1 MTSADSVARRAVIF
15 VNGTV
20 QDYDWLSA
28 RLRPDDYLIGADGG
42 TRHCLALDRTPHVV
56 VGDMDS
62 IAPDMLANLEAQ
74 GVAAERH
81 PPRKDKTDLELAVD
95 RAVREG
101 VSEILLMGA
110 LGGRLDQTL
119 ANRLIS
125 ARRDWPVPIILADGH
140 QTLQVMRDGE
150 CFVLGTPVGSLVSV
164 VPLSQEVTGVTY
176 AGLEYPLTNATLPL
190 GTTRGISNV
199 IAHSPATISI
209 DQGILLVIQEEGE
222 TEGIG

>member
-1 MTSADSVARRAVIF
+1 MPYAHRIARRAVIF

-20 QDYDWLSA
+20 QDYDWLRA
-28 RLRPDDYLIGADGG
+28 RLRPDDFLIGADGG
-42 TRHCLALDRTPHVV
+42 TRHCLALDHTPHIV

-62 IAPDMLANLEAQ
+62 IAPDMLADLEAQ

-81 PPRKDKTDLELAVD
+81 PPRKDKTDLELAID

-119 ANRLIS
+119 ANLLIS
-125 ARRDWPVPIILADGH
+125 ARRDWPVPIVLADGH

-150 CFVLGTPVGSLVSV
+150 CFVLEAPVGSLVSV

-176 AGLEYPLTNATLPL
+176 GGLEYPLTNATLSL

-199 IAHSPATISI
+199 IALSPATISI
-209 DQGILLVIQEEGE
+209 VQGILLVIHEER
-222 TEGIG
+222 